1 MVFQASKLLSLYL
14 IVTISLFLI
23 IPCATQLTFNYSDFI
38 ETNNKTVII
47 TGNATTSGSF
57 IKLTPN
63 AVDNWGRA
71 TYSKLMHLWD
81 KESGKLANFTT
92 NFSFIIYSPGEVRY
106 SDGLM
111 FFLASPDFPQP
122 SPTDGVGLGLV
133 SRDQVRDPSFLSANK
148 FVAVEFDTY
157 RNPRWDPP
165 LPVSEH
171 VGININNITS
181 LTSTPWYCN
190 IKENRTYSVSVSYDA
205 IMQNLS
211 VTFTGFNNGTTPIQ
225 QHLSS
230 VTNLIEH
237 LPEWVEF
244 GFSASTGFLS
254 ESHILCTWSFQSTQ
268 PFWIQPNKNEKNFRK
283 KKLVVGLSVGACILF
298 SCLGLVWLMYKR
310 KGGRWGEEEDLGFD
324 LSMDDEFERGTG
336 PKKFSYNE
344 LVSATNNSAEE
355 KKLGEGGFGGV
366 YQGFLRDLNSYV
378 AIKRVSRGSK
388 QGIKEYASEVKS
400 ISRLRHR
407 NLAQLLG
414 WCHEKK
420 DLLLIYEFMSNGSLD
435 SHLFKGK
442 SLLTWAVRYNIARGL
457 ASALL
462 YLHEEWEQCVLHR
475 DIKSSNVM
483 LDSNFN
489 AKLGDFGL
497 ARLVDHDKG
506 SQTTAL
512 AGTMGYMAP
521 ECVISS
527 RASKESD
534 IYSFGVVALE
544 IACGRKPINPN
555 AKEDE
560 IIMLEWV
567 WELYGAG
574 NLLKAADPRLCG
586 NFDEQQ
592 MERLMVVGLW
602 CAHPNSIARP
612 SIRKA
617 IHVLDFETALSI
629 LEPKMPVPTYI
640 TPAIRASTSSATSL
654 DNHHAQSSSHSSY
667 TGSSQLSTYS
677 ATSTSTSL
685 LYSQYVHT
693 I

>member
-1 MVFQASKLLSLYL
+1 MVFQASKLLFLYL

-38 ETNNKTVII
+38 ETNNETVII
-47 TGNATTSGSF
+47 TGNATISGSF

-63 AVDNWGRA
+63 AVENWDRA
-71 TYSKLMHLWD
+71 THSKLMHLWD

-92 NFSFIIYSPGEVRY
+92 NFSFIIYLPGEVRY
-106 SDGLM
+106 SDGLI

-122 SPTDGVGLGLV
+122 SLTDGVGLGLV

-157 RNPRWDPP
+157 RNLRWDPP
-165 LPVSEH
+165 LPVREH

-190 IKENRTYSVSVSYDA
+190 IKENRTYSVSVEYDA

-211 VTFTGFNNGTTPIQ
+211 VTFIGFYNGTTPIQ

-244 GFSASTGFLS
+244 GFLASTSLLF

-268 PFWIQPNKNEKNFRK
+268 PFWIQPNKNEENFRK
-283 KKLVVGLSVGACILF
+283 KILVVDLSVGACILF
-298 SCLGLVWLMYKR
+298 SCSGLR
-310 KGGRWGEEEDLGFD
+310 GRRGRLGFD
-324 LSMDDEFERGTG
+324 LSMDDEFESGTG

-344 LVSATNNSAEE
+344 LVSATNNFAEE
-355 KKLGEGGFGGV
+355 KKLGEGGLGGV
-366 YQGFLRDLNSYV
+366 YQGFLQDLNSYV

-400 ISRLRHR
+400 ISH
-407 NLAQLLG
+407 
-414 WCHEKK
+414 
-420 DLLLIYEFMSNGSLD
+420 LD

-442 SLLTWAVRYNIARGL
+442 SLLTWVVRYNIAQGL

-462 YLHEEWEQCVLHR
+462 YLHEEWEQC
-475 DIKSSNVM
+475 
-483 LDSNFN
+483 
-489 AKLGDFGL
+489 LGDFVL

-506 SQTTAL
+506 SQTTTL

-521 ECVISS
+521 ECVISG
-527 RASKESD
+527 RASKELD

-567 WELYGAG
+567 WELYGTR
-574 NLLKAADPRLCG
+574 NLLKAADPVLCG
-586 NFDEQQ
+586 DFDEQQ

-602 CAHPNSIARP
+602 CAHPDSIARS

-617 IHVLDFETALSI
+617 IHVLDFKTALPI
-629 LEPKMPVPTYI
+629 LEPKIHVPTYL
-640 TPAIRASTSSATSL
+640 TPAIRASTSSATLL
-654 DNHHAQSSSHSSY
+654 DNHHAQSSSPSNY
-667 TGSSQLSTYS
+667 IGSSQLDTYF
-677 ATSTSTSL
+677 AASTSTSL
-685 LYSQYVHT
+685 LYSQSVHT
-693 I
+693 M